1 MQLLPVFRKILVFVI
16 LMVHKHQFITVIFF
30 KRKGEKKEEKMK
42 EEVLM
47 FKQLAK
53 HYDCSCCVK

>member
-1 MQLLPVFRKILVFVI
+1 M
-16 LMVHKHQFITVIFF
+16 HQFITVFF
-30 KRKGEKKEEKMK
+30 LKGRGKNEEKIK
-42 EEVLM
+42 EEVSM